1 MFVQMACICAKLPY
15 VEFLHLFSITVRV
28 LRPTYTNCHR
38 AVTLMLARF
47 STNCVCLDFFRVR
60 PQVGLDLTFPA
71 VLLFSLYYTVCTQWS
86 VFYSTQI
93 VRCIFSNE
101 IIDHAERPVASK
113 VLLCCFASLHFFR
126 IASFAM
132 FVSHVTVASREKC
145 KCCFVFI
152 CLFRFF
158 SAVQKYENTIVS
170 FPV

>member
-60 PQVGLDLTFPA
+60 PQVGLDITFPA

-86 VFYSTQI
+86 VFYSKSRTI
-93 VRCIFSNE
+93 SNC
-101 IIDHAERPVASK
+101 A
-113 VLLCCFASLHFFR
+113 LYFF
-126 IASFAM
+126 
-132 FVSHVTVASREKC
+132 
-145 KCCFVFI
+145 
-152 CLFRFF
+152 
-158 SAVQKYENTIVS
+158 
-170 FPV
+170 